1 MLGFFRKLNQK
12 RLSNRV
18 LKKLITRQKKL
29 KEFGLYA
36 EAIYVKTQQGNFLVD
51 PSDNFV
57 SKSLLKNGKYGL
69 EEISWAT
76 KFLKK
81 NSHCLVL
88 GGHIG
93 TLVIPL
99 SKLCKELTVFEA
111 NPNTFDLL
119 SKNIQLN
126 EIRNVNAF
134 NKAVN
139 YKVEPLKFL
148 LNSDNSGGSKRL
160 PINLA
165 KGYFYDNPE
174 EVLVDSIALDSF
186 LKFKSFDLIFVDI
199 EGSEFFAFK
208 GMQKILRN
216 SKVLITEFVPH
227 HLRNVASI
235 SPLEFWNT
243 LQPHFN
249 HMFIP
254 KSKLSFKGEK
264 DILKQLNSIF
274 NNNENHNNIV
284 FSKLKL

>member
-69 EEISWAT
+69 EEISLAT

-126 EIRNVNAF
+126 
-134 NKAVN
+134 
-139 YKVEPLKFL
+139 L
-148 LNSDNSGGSKRL
+148 LQSKPSL
-160 PINLA
+160 
-165 KGYFYDNPE
+165 
-174 EVLVDSIALDSF
+174 SIACEKIIIRLF
-186 LKFKSFDLIFVDI
+186 
-199 EGSEFFAFK
+199 GFF
-208 GMQKILRN
+208 
-216 SKVLITEFVPH
+216 
-227 HLRNVASI
+227 SI
-235 SPLEFWNT
+235 KL
-243 LQPHFN
+243 
-249 HMFIP
+249 FI
-254 KSKLSFKGEK
+254 S
-264 DILKQLNSIF
+264 N
-274 NNNENHNNIV
+274 
-284 FSKLKL
+284 